1 MLYLDKEAVAGFN
14 RKITLQY
21 GQPHVLVAEANLEH
35 FLEQAKHYGERIE
48 DGEEKLIK
56 KAAYLLY
63 HLAYDAHAFSDGNKR
78 TALMA
83 TQTFLELNSYE
94 MHEEQETL
102 ALTMKK
108 IAEGKLSLNAI
119 CRWLYEKVKKQERP

>member
-1 MLYLDKEAVAGFN
+1 MLYLDKEAVVGFN
-14 RKITLQY
+14 RKIALQY
-21 GQPHVLVAEANLEH
+21 GQAHVVVAEANLEH
-35 FLEQAKHYGERIE
+35 FLEQAKHYGEKIE
-48 DGEEKLIK
+48 DDEERLVK

-94 MHEEQETL
+94 MHEEQEIL
-102 ALTMKK
+102 ASAMKE
-108 IAEGKLSLNAI
+108 IAEGKMTLSAI
-119 CRWLYEKVKKQERP
+119 CHWLSKKVKKL

>member
-1 MLYLDKEAVAGFN
+1 MLYLEKEAVVGFN
-14 RKITLQY
+14 RKITLEY
-21 GQPHVLVAEANLEH
+21 GQPHVVVAEANLEH
-35 FLEQAKHYGERIE
+35 FLEQAKHYAENIADDEER
-48 DGEEKLIK
+48 LIK

-102 ALTMKK
+102 AFTMKEV
-108 IAEGKLSLNAI
+108 AEGKLSLNAI
-119 CRWLYEKVKKQERP
+119 YTWLMEKTKKK

>member
-1 MLYLDKEAVAGFN
+1 MLYLDKWAVAGFN
-14 RKITLQY
+14 RKIASQY

-35 FLEQAKHYGERIE
+35 FLEQAKHYGENVE
-48 DGEEKLIK
+48 DEEGRLIK

-83 TQTFLELNSYE
+83 TQTFLELNAYE

-102 ALTMKK
+102 ASTMKE
-108 IAEGKLSLNAI
+108 IAEGKMSISAI
-119 CRWLYEKVKKQERP
+119 CRWLSKRVEKH

>member
-1 MLYLDKEAVAGFN
+1 MLYLDKEAVVGFN
-14 RKITLQY
+14 RKIAMQY
-21 GQPHVLVAEANLEH
+21 GQAHVLIAEANLVH
-35 FLEQAKHYGERIE
+35 FLEQAKRYGEKIGN
-48 DGEEKLIK
+48 DEERLIK

-102 ALTMKK
+102 ASTMKE
-108 IAEGKLSLNAI
+108 IAEGKISLNAI
-119 CRWLYEKVKKQERP
+119 CRWLTEKTKKK

>member
-14 RKITLQY
+14 RKIALQF
-21 GQPHVLVAEANLEH
+21 GQAHVLVAEANLEH
-35 FLEQAKHYGERIE
+35 FLEQVKHYGEKMT
-48 DGEEKLIK
+48 DDEERLIK
-56 KAAYLLY
+56 KAAYLLF

-94 MHEEQETL
+94 MHEEQEIL
-102 ALTMKK
+102 ALTMKE
-108 IAEGKLSLNAI
+108 IAEGKRSMNAVS
-119 CRWLYEKVKKQERP
+119 RWLSKKVKKQ